1 MKKHIF
7 TLGATA
13 LVSIGIAD
21 AASADTDT
29 HKVKAGETLFSISQQ
44 HNVTVEDLKKWNGL
58 SSTLIYANQTLQIG
72 STSTDSSSSSTPTT
86 TSSNHTYTVKS
97 GDTLYRIAKNNGTS
111 VQQLKEWNNL
121 SSHLIYVNQVLKI
134 SGTGTV
140 SSSPSAP
147 VQEKT
152 NETQAS
158 PAPSNS
164 KNYKVQPGDTMWS
177 VAQRHGISIS
187 QLKQWNNLSSNTIYI
202 NQVLQ
207 VGGQAVAQAKP
218 STPATT
224 APSTPSTSAP
234 STSAPSTSTPAP
246 APAQE
251 SKSVSKEIT
260 VEATAYTAYCAGCS
274 GITAT
279 GIDLRSNPNRK
290 VIAVDPR
297 VIPLGSRV
305 YVEGYG
311 EAIAG
316 DTGGAI
322 KGTRVDLFMASQS
335 SALNWGRK
343 TVKLQIL
350 D

>member
-44 HNVTVEDLKKWNGL
+44 HNVTVEDLKKWNDL

-111 VQQLKEWNNL
+111 VQQLKDWNNL

-164 KNYKVQPGDTMWS
+164 KSYKVQPGDTMWS
-177 VAQRHGISIS
+177 VAQRHGIAIS

-207 VGGQAVAQAKP
+207 VGGQAAAQAKP
-218 STPATT
+218 STPSTT
-224 APSTPSTSAP
+224 APST
-234 STSAPSTSTPAP
+234 PSTSTPAP

-305 YVEGYG
+305 YIEGYG

>member
-121 SSHLIYVNQVLKI
+121 SNHLIYVNQVLKI
-134 SGTGTV
+134 NGTGTV

-164 KNYKVQPGDTMWS
+164 KSYKVQPGDTMWS

-207 VGGQAVAQAKP
+207 VGGQAAAQAKP
-218 STPATT
+218 STPSPAT
-224 APSTPSTSAP
+224 P
-234 STSAPSTSTPAP
+234 STPAP

>member
-13 LVSIGIAD
+13 LVSIGITD

-72 STSTDSSSSSTPTT
+72 STSTDSPSSSTPTT

-121 SSHLIYVNQVLKI
+121 SSHLIYVNQALKI

-164 KNYKVQPGDTMWS
+164 KSYKVQPGDTMWS

-207 VGGQAVAQAKP
+207 VGGQAAAQAKP
-218 STPATT
+218 ST
-224 APSTPSTSAP
+224 P

>member
-72 STSTDSSSSSTPTT
+72 STSTDSPSSSTPTT
-86 TSSNHTYTVKS
+86 TPSNHTYTVKS

-140 SSSPSAP
+140 SSSPSTP

-164 KNYKVQPGDTMWS
+164 KSYKVQPGDTMWS

-207 VGGQAVAQAKP
+207 VGGQAAAQAKP
-218 STPATT
+218 ST
-224 APSTPSTSAP
+224 
-234 STSAPSTSTPAP
+234 PSTSTPAP

>member
-1 MKKHIF
+1 
-7 TLGATA
+7 
-13 LVSIGIAD
+13 
-21 AASADTDT
+21 
-29 HKVKAGETLFSISQQ
+29 
-44 HNVTVEDLKKWNGL
+44 
-58 SSTLIYANQTLQIG
+58 
-72 STSTDSSSSSTPTT
+72 
-86 TSSNHTYTVKS
+86 
-97 GDTLYRIAKNNGTS
+97 
-111 VQQLKEWNNL
+111 
-121 SSHLIYVNQVLKI
+121 VNQVLKI

-158 PAPSNS
+158 SAPSNS
-164 KNYKVQPGDTMWS
+164 KSYKVQPGDTMWS
-177 VAQRHGISIS
+177 VAQRHGISVF

-207 VGGQAVAQAKP
+207 VGGQATAQAKP
-218 STPATT
+218 STPSPA
-224 APSTPSTSAP
+224 APSTP

>member
-72 STSTDSSSSSTPTT
+72 STSTDSPSSSTPTT

-111 VQQLKEWNNL
+111 VQQLKKWNNL

-152 NETQAS
+152 NETPAS

-164 KNYKVQPGDTMWS
+164 KSYKVQPGDTMWS

-207 VGGQAVAQAKP
+207 VGGQAAAQAKP
-218 STPATT
+218 ST
-224 APSTPSTSAP
+224 
-234 STSAPSTSTPAP
+234 PSTSTPAP

>member
-97 GDTLYRIAKNNGTS
+97 GDTLYRIAQNNGTS
-111 VQQLKEWNNL
+111 VQQLKDWNNL

-164 KNYKVQPGDTMWS
+164 KSYKVQPGDTMWS

-207 VGGQAVAQAKP
+207 VGGQAAAQAKP

-224 APSTPSTSAP
+224 APSTPSTS
-234 STSAPSTSTPAP
+234 TPAP
-246 APAQE
+246 APSQE
-251 SKSVSKEIT
+251 RKSVSKEIT

>member
-72 STSTDSSSSSTPTT
+72 STSTDSPSSSTPTT

-111 VQQLKEWNNL
+111 VQQLKKWNNL

-164 KNYKVQPGDTMWS
+164 KSYKVQPGDTMWS

-207 VGGQAVAQAKP
+207 VGGKAAAQAKP
-218 STPATT
+218 STP
-224 APSTPSTSAP
+224 STS
-234 STSAPSTSTPAP
+234 TPSTSTPAP

>member
-1 MKKHIF
+1 M
-7 TLGATA
+7 
-13 LVSIGIAD
+13 
-21 AASADTDT
+21 
-29 HKVKAGETLFSISQQ
+29 
-44 HNVTVEDLKKWNGL
+44 
-58 SSTLIYANQTLQIG
+58 YANQTLQIG
-72 STSTDSSSSSTPTT
+72 STSTDSPSSSTPTT

-111 VQQLKEWNNL
+111 VQQLKKWNNL

-164 KNYKVQPGDTMWS
+164 KSYKVQPGDTMWS

-207 VGGQAVAQAKP
+207 VGGQAAAQAKP
-218 STPATT
+218 STP
-224 APSTPSTSAP
+224 STS
-234 STSAPSTSTPAP
+234 TPSTSTPAP

>member
-1 MKKHIF
+1 
-7 TLGATA
+7 
-13 LVSIGIAD
+13 
-21 AASADTDT
+21 
-29 HKVKAGETLFSISQQ
+29 
-44 HNVTVEDLKKWNGL
+44 
-58 SSTLIYANQTLQIG
+58 
-72 STSTDSSSSSTPTT
+72 
-86 TSSNHTYTVKS
+86 
-97 GDTLYRIAKNNGTS
+97 
-111 VQQLKEWNNL
+111 
-121 SSHLIYVNQVLKI
+121 
-134 SGTGTV
+134 
-140 SSSPSAP
+140 
-147 VQEKT
+147 
-152 NETQAS
+152 
-158 PAPSNS
+158 
-164 KNYKVQPGDTMWS
+164 
-177 VAQRHGISIS
+177 
-187 QLKQWNNLSSNTIYI
+187 
-202 NQVLQ
+202 
-207 VGGQAVAQAKP
+207 
-218 STPATT
+218 
-224 APSTPSTSAP
+224 
-234 STSAPSTSTPAP
+234 
-246 APAQE
+246 
-251 SKSVSKEIT
+251 KEIT

>member
-158 PAPSNS
+158 PASSNS
-164 KNYKVQPGDTMWS
+164 KSYKVQPGDTMWS

-207 VGGQAVAQAKP
+207 VGGQAAAQAKP
-218 STPATT
+218 STPSPA
-224 APSTPSTSAP
+224 APST
-234 STSAPSTSTPAP
+234 PSTSTPAP

>member
-134 SGTGTV
+134 NGTGTV

-164 KNYKVQPGDTMWS
+164 KSYKVQPGDTMWS

-207 VGGQAVAQAKP
+207 VGGQAAAQAKP
-218 STPATT
+218 STPSPA
-224 APSTPSTSAP
+224 APSRPA
-234 STSAPSTSTPAP
+234 TSAPSTSTPAP

>member
-164 KNYKVQPGDTMWS
+164 KSYKVQPGDTMWS

-224 APSTPSTSAP
+224 APSTP

>member
-29 HKVKAGETLFSISQQ
+29 HKVKAGETLFSISKQ

-111 VQQLKEWNNL
+111 VQQLKDWNNL

-152 NETQAS
+152 NEMQAS

-164 KNYKVQPGDTMWS
+164 KSYKVQPGDTMWS

-207 VGGQAVAQAKP
+207 VGGQAAAQAKP

-224 APSTPSTSAP
+224 APST
-234 STSAPSTSTPAP
+234 PSTSTPAP

>member
-72 STSTDSSSSSTPTT
+72 STSTDSPSSSTPTT

-152 NETQAS
+152 NETPAS

-164 KNYKVQPGDTMWS
+164 KSYKVQPGDTMWS

-207 VGGQAVAQAKP
+207 VGGQAAAQAKP
-218 STPATT
+218 ST
-224 APSTPSTSAP
+224 
-234 STSAPSTSTPAP
+234 PSTSTPAP

-350 D
+350 N

>member
-72 STSTDSSSSSTPTT
+72 STSTDSPSSSTPTT

-164 KNYKVQPGDTMWS
+164 KSYKVQPGDTMWS

-207 VGGQAVAQAKP
+207 VGGQATAQAKP

-224 APSTPSTSAP
+224 APST
-234 STSAPSTSTPAP
+234 PSTSTPAP